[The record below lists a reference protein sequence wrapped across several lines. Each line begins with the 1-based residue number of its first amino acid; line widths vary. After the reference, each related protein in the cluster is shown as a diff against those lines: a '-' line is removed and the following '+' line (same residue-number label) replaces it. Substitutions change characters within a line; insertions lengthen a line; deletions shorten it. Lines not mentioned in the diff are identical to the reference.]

1 MTGLRGITRALRS
14 RNFRLFV
21 AGQGFSL
28 VGTWMQQVAMS
39 WLIYRLSGSVML
51 LGVAGFL
58 NQIPSLFL
66 TPLAGVLADRRD
78 RRRLLVI
85 TQVLAMIQAAVLAGV
100 VIAGIVQI
108 WHIILL
114 SAVLGIINAF
124 DIPIRQSFV
133 VEMVDERGDLA
144 NAIALNASLFNAARL
159 IGPSIAG
166 IVVAAVGEGVC
177 FLINSLSFCGVLA
190 SLVAMRLTPQ
200 RLKIVNRHVLHE
212 LREGITYSFG
222 FAPIRKILLLV
233 ALVALSGMSYAVLMP
248 VFAREVLHG
257 GSRTFGF
264 LMSSAGCGA
273 FFSTLFLASR
283 GTVLGLGRIISS
295 SVALL
300 GVGIAV
306 FAFST
311 SLPLSCCAL
320 AVVGFGATAMM
331 ASCNTVLQTIVD
343 EDKRGRVMSFFS
355 VAFSGML
362 PFGSLLAGSLAGTIG
377 PRQTL
382 LLGSLGC
389 FAGAA
394 LFARHLPG
402 IREHVRPIYVR
413 LGIIAGSTAHH
424 GDTVTHD
431 IIR

>member
-1 MTGLRGITRALRS
+1 MTGLRGIARALHA

-28 VGTWMQQVAMS
+28 VGTWMQQVAMN
-39 WLIYRLSGSVML
+39 WLVYRLSDSAML
-51 LGVAGFL
+51 LGVVGFA

-66 TPLAGVLADRRD
+66 TPLAGVLADRWD
-78 RRRLLVI
+78 RRRLLIV
-85 TQVLAMIQAAVLAGV
+85 TQCLAMVQAAILAVV
-100 VIAGIVQI
+100 VIAGVVQV
-108 WHIILL
+108 WHVILL

-133 VEMVDERGDLA
+133 VQMVDRREDLG

-166 IVVAAVGEGVC
+166 ITVAVVGEGVC
-177 FLINSLSFCGVLA
+177 FLINSLSFLGVVAALA
-190 SLVAMRLTPQ
+190 AMRLTPRPERIDQ
-200 RLKIVNRHVLHE
+200 RHVLHE

-222 FAPIRKILLLV
+222 FGPIRKILLLV
-233 ALVALSGMSYAVLMP
+233 AVVALAGMSYAVLMP
-248 VFAREVLHG
+248 VFARDVLHG
-257 GSRTFGF
+257 GARTFGL

-273 FFSTLFLASR
+273 LLSTLFLASR
-283 GTVLGLGRIISS
+283 GSVLGLGKVIYT

-300 GVGIAV
+300 GFGITL
-306 FAFST
+306 FACSA
-311 SLPLSCCAL
+311 SLLLSCCAL

-331 ASCNTVLQTIVD
+331 ASCNTILQTIVD

-355 VAFSGML
+355 VAFNGML

-382 LLGSLGC
+382 LLGSLAC
-389 FAGAA
+389 FVSAII
-394 LFARHLPG
+394 FARHLPD
-402 IREHVRPIYVR
+402 IRKHVRPIYVR
-413 LGIIAGSTAHH
+413 LGIIAENTLSRVEPGLPEL
-424 GDTVTHD
+424 G
-431 IIR
+431 

>member
-1 MTGLRGITRALRS
+1 MRGLRGITRALRA

-28 VGTWMQQVAMS
+28 IGTWMQQVAMS
-39 WLIYRLSGSVML
+39 WLVYRLSGSAML

-58 NQIPSLFL
+58 HQIPSLFL
-66 TPLAGVLADRRD
+66 TPLAGVLADRWD
-78 RRRLLVI
+78 RRRLLII
-85 TQVLAMIQAAVLAGV
+85 TQCLAMIQAAVLSV
-100 VIAGIVQI
+100 VVLTGTVQI

-133 VEMVDERGDLA
+133 VEMVDQREDLG

-177 FLINSLSFCGVLA
+177 FLINSLSFCGVVAALA
-190 SLVAMRLTPQ
+190 AMRISPRPHRSEQ
-200 RLKIVNRHVLHE
+200 RNVFHE
-212 LREGITYSFG
+212 LRDGITYSIG
-222 FAPIRKILLLV
+222 FSPIRKILLLV
-233 ALVALSGMSYAVLMP
+233 ALVALAGMSYAVLMP
-248 VFAREVLHG
+248 VFAREILHG

-264 LMSSAGCGA
+264 LLSSAGCGA
-273 FFSTLFLASR
+273 FLSTLFLASR
-283 GTVLGLGRIISS
+283 STVLGLGRIISA

-300 GVGIAV
+300 GIGIAV
-306 FAFST
+306 FACST
-311 SLPLSCCAL
+311 SLPLSGCAL
-320 AVVGFGATAMM
+320 AIVGFGATATM
-331 ASCNTVLQTIVD
+331 ASCNTVLQTIVE

-362 PFGSLLAGSLAGTIG
+362 PFGSLLAGWLAGAVG

-394 LFARHLPG
+394 LFARHLPN
-402 IREHVRPIYVR
+402 IRENVRPIYVQ
-413 LGIIAGSTAHH
+413 LGIINESTPQN
-424 GDTVTHD
+424 G
-431 IIR
+431 